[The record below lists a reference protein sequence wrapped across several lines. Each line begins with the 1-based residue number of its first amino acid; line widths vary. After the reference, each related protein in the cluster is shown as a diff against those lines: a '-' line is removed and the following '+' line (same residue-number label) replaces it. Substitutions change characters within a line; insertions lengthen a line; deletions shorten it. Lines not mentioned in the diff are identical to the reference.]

1 MNSKIYFFLF
11 VICFLSMKSL
21 DVDLTLGVEL
31 LSENHPLIITLKE
44 PLIKELNPI
53 DLFVVFDVSASMK
66 GDRIDQLKKALNLII
81 DALNYNDR
89 LSLISFSIKAET
101 LFELKYM
108 NDNKKKRQKGIVDNL
123 KAF

>member
-1 MNSKIYFFLF
+1 MF
-11 VICFLSMKSL
+11 SL
-21 DVDLTLGVEL
+21 NEEFGCRSNIRSEL

-53 DLFVVFDVSASMK
+53 DLFVVFDISASMK

-89 LSLISFSIKAET
+89 LSLISFSTKAET
-101 LFELKYM
+101 LSELKYM
-108 NDNKKKRQKGIVDNL
+108 NDNEKIRSKRYSR
-123 KAF
+123 